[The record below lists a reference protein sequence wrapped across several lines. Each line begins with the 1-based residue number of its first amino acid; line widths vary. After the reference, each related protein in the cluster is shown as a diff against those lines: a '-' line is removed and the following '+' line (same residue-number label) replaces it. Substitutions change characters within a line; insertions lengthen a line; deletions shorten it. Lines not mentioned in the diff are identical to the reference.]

1 MAASFSYLFSQGVVV
16 GFDGRHNSR
25 RWAFLTAGVFIRAKV
40 TIRVYT
46 LTNTLLEYDN
56 CWKHMLSYHI
66 GGACDSIPDNGAN
79 PFCPLHRDEEGCR
92 CGGDGH
98 C

>member
-56 CWKHMLSYHI
+56 C
-66 GGACDSIPDNGAN
+66 
-79 PFCPLHRDEEGCR
+79 
-92 CGGDGH
+92 
-98 C
+98 

>member
-1 MAASFSYLFSQGVVV
+1 MGQGLLAYLLAQEPNLTDKVIDSFTSHHSSKWLLFISYLFSQGVVV

-56 CWKHMLSYHI
+56 C
-66 GGACDSIPDNGAN
+66 
-79 PFCPLHRDEEGCR
+79 
-92 CGGDGH
+92 
-98 C
+98 